1 MFKKLDPQD
10 IVVAG
15 QPVIEP
21 AGSDPGGVCDVNTEY
36 EVYQT
41 DLAGVGQ
48 YRYRQLANIIQG
60 DATSNLPIGAT
71 GYAAVFKRNNFKE
84 ALHPGTCRIG
94 ISADDSFKTGSHQ
107 VVFTEAGRQ
116 YESVSGKG
124 YLYPDIGVI
133 LSTELANIGTNITAN
148 SEITA
153 TNSQV
158 FIRVGASEF
167 NYTTNPSFLSKDDQ
181 VRSPD
186 LIYNPRTYITTV
198 GLYND
203 NGDLLA
209 VAKVPKPIEKS
220 FEKEVLITIELNY

>member
-21 AGSDPGGVCDVNTEY
+21 VGSDPGGDAVNG
-36 EVYQT
+36 T
-41 DLAGVGQ
+41 DYITKVGNLTGSLEQ
-48 YRYRQLANIIQG
+48 KQVYRQIANIIQG
-60 DATSNLPIGAT
+60 DSESDLPVGST
-71 GYAAVFKRNNFKE
+71 FNAAIFNRNSFKE
-84 ALHPGTCRIG
+84 AIHPATFQNGPNK
-94 ISADDSFKTGSHQ
+94 FNTGSDQ
-107 VVFTEAGRQ
+107 VRFTEAGREYKQ
-116 YESVSGKG
+116 TTNNG
-124 YLYPDIGVI
+124 YLYPDVGI
-133 LSTELANIGTNITAN
+133 LLSNLALQQLQAN
-148 SEITA
+148 SEIIA

-167 NYTTNPSFLSKDDQ
+167 NYTTNPSFLDKNDN
-181 VRSPD
+181 VRSLD

>member
-1 MFKKLDPQD
+1 MYKKLDPQD

-15 QPVIEP
+15 QPIIEP
-21 AGSDPGGVCDVNTEY
+21 VGSDPGGVCTDGTEY
-36 EVYQT
+36 TYSEIQKSSG
-41 DLAGVGQ
+41 DIRE
-48 YRYRQLANIIQG
+48 YRYRSLANIIQG
-60 DATSNLPIGAT
+60 DSTQNLGIGVQGFVIT
-71 GYAAVFKRNNFKE
+71 FNRNNFKE
-84 ALHPGTCRIG
+84 AIHPNSCLWDNI
-94 ISADDSFKTGSHQ
+94 AFKTGSNE

-116 YESVSGKG
+116 YESDVNESF
-124 YLYPDIGVI
+124 LYPDIGII
-133 LSTELANIGTNITAN
+133 LTNTNPSGKTLQAD

-158 FIRVGASEF
+158 FIRAGASEF
-167 NYTTNPSFLSKDDQ
+167 NYTTNPSFLDKDDN
-181 VRSPD
+181 VRSLD
-186 LIYNPRTYITTV
+186 FIYNPKTYITTV

>member
-15 QPVIEP
+15 QPIIEP
-21 AGSDPGGVCDVNTEY
+21 VGSDPGGDAVQD
-36 EVYQT
+36 T
-41 DLAGVGQ
+41 DYVVKSGNLAGTLEQKQV
-48 YRYRQLANIIQG
+48 YRQIANIIQG
-60 DATSNLPIGAT
+60 DSESNLPIGSSFN
-71 GYAAVFKRNNFKE
+71 AAVFERNSFKE
-84 ALHPGTCRIG
+84 ALHPAT
-94 ISADDSFKTGSHQ
+94 FKNGPNRFNTGSDQ
-107 VVFTEAGRQ
+107 VRFTEAGREYKQ
-116 YESVSGKG
+116 SGGVG
-124 YLYPDIGVI
+124 YLYPDVGIL
-133 LSTELANIGTNITAN
+133 LSTSLLQLKAN
-148 SEITA
+148 SEIIA

-158 FIRVGASEF
+158 FIRAGASEF
-167 NYTTNPSFLSKDDQ
+167 NYTTNPSFLSKDDN
-181 VRSPD
+181 VRSLD

>member
-15 QPVIEP
+15 QPIIEP
-21 AGSDPGGVCDVNTEY
+21 VGSDPGGDAVQD
-36 EVYQT
+36 T
-41 DLAGVGQ
+41 DYVVKIGNLAGTLEQ
-48 YRYRQLANIIQG
+48 KQIYRQIANIIQG
-60 DATSNLPIGAT
+60 DSESNLPIGSSFN
-71 GYAAVFKRNNFKE
+71 AAIFERNSFKE
-84 ALHPGTCRIG
+84 ALHPAT
-94 ISADDSFKTGSHQ
+94 FKNGPNRFNTGSDQ
-107 VVFTEAGRQ
+107 VKFTEAGREYKQ
-116 YESVSGKG
+116 SGGVG
-124 YLYPDIGVI
+124 YLYPDVGIL
-133 LSTELANIGTNITAN
+133 LSTSLLQLKAN
-148 SEITA
+148 SEIIA

-158 FIRVGASEF
+158 FIRSGASEF
-167 NYTTNPSFLSKDDQ
+167 NYTTNPSFLSKDDN
-181 VRSPD
+181 VRSLD

>member
-15 QPVIEP
+15 QPIIEP
-21 AGSDPGGVCDVNTEY
+21 VGSDPGGDAVQD
-36 EVYQT
+36 T
-41 DLAGVGQ
+41 DYVVKIGNLAGTLEQ
-48 YRYRQLANIIQG
+48 KQIYRQIANIIQG
-60 DATSNLPIGAT
+60 DSESNLPIGSSFN
-71 GYAAVFKRNNFKE
+71 AAIFERNSFKE
-84 ALHPGTCRIG
+84 ALHPAT
-94 ISADDSFKTGSHQ
+94 FKNGPNRFNTGSDQ
-107 VVFTEAGRQ
+107 VKFTEAGREYKQ
-116 YESVSGKG
+116 SGGVG
-124 YLYPDIGVI
+124 YLYPDVGIL
-133 LSTELANIGTNITAN
+133 LSTSLLQLKAN
-148 SEITA
+148 SEIIA

-158 FIRVGASEF
+158 FIRAGASEF
-167 NYTTNPSFLSKDDQ
+167 NYTTNPSFLSKDDN
-181 VRSPD
+181 VRSLD

>member
-15 QPVIEP
+15 QPIIEP
-21 AGSDPGGVCDVNTEY
+21 VGSDPGGDAVQNTDY
-36 EVYQT
+36 VVKIGN
-41 DLAGVGQ
+41 LAGTLEQ
-48 YRYRQLANIIQG
+48 KQIYRQIANIIQG
-60 DATSNLPIGAT
+60 DSESNLPIGSSFN
-71 GYAAVFKRNNFKE
+71 AAIFERNSFKE
-84 ALHPGTCRIG
+84 ALHPAT
-94 ISADDSFKTGSHQ
+94 FKNGPNRFNTGSDQ
-107 VVFTEAGRQ
+107 VKFTEAGREYKQ
-116 YESVSGKG
+116 SGGVG
-124 YLYPDIGVI
+124 YLYPDVGIL
-133 LSTELANIGTNITAN
+133 LSTSLLQLKAN
-148 SEITA
+148 SEIIA

-158 FIRVGASEF
+158 FIRAGASEF
-167 NYTTNPSFLSKDDQ
+167 NYTTNPSFLSKDDN
-181 VRSPD
+181 VRSLD